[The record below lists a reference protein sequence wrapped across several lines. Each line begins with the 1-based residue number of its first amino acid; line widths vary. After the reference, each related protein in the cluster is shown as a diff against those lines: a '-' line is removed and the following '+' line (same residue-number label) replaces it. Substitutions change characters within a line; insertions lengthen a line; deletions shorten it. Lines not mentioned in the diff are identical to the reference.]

1 MSAAA
6 ALRLRNPTAHPTVV
20 PPPSHHT
27 HTNLPYASL
36 PTQTTNHTT
45 KQLKHEQA
53 GYLEEAFK
61 MRNLLMEFGAN
72 SDATRPCTLV
82 GFREHIFTAGLT
94 SLATFMGLQE
104 GTQAALAESKAPPPA
119 PP

>member
-1 MSAAA
+1 
-6 ALRLRNPTAHPTVV
+6 
-20 PPPSHHT
+20 
-27 HTNLPYASL
+27 
-36 PTQTTNHTT
+36 
-45 KQLKHEQA
+45 
-53 GYLEEAFK
+53 

-104 GTQAALAESKAPPPA
+104 GTQAALAEPGAPLHALPQHDAACAEADPSPLPPCPGSACRAA
-119 PP
+119 PRLASLQTINN